1 MVNKMITIFII
12 AFIFV
17 FTILPALYAV
27 LSAFISNNG
36 FTTAFIFQTLKASY
50 FYQSLLISF
59 SFGAFVTLIG
69 TFMAFLIAKWIK
81 KYNFIV
87 FLLSVVWI
95 IPTYIGIPIW
105 RSVLEKIP
113 FINLYSNPFHTFLS
127 ASIISS
133 WFILPFSAF
142 FIYSA
147 IEKINKKF
155 HEAFSLDSNNSTIYY
170 FKIVFPNIKN
180 EFYSIMLLNF
190 INAFKDFQT
199 PWLLTEGGAPTKFG
213 ITSKGIIGS
222 TTNLEVLI
230 YKFFNSET
238 NISEIGAISTL
249 TIAFISFLIFL
260 WYKLKNRQL
269 KYSETKVSFFRFN
282 FLSIFEKFL
291 IILWIF
297 SIILLLFSIFHLS
310 LSDSTNI
317 FIKGNFTTNN
327 FKFVINDN
335 FLIAIKNSMLI
346 AFATGLF
353 TSILSSFFAF
363 RLSFYKSGEKL
374 ISFLNAL
381 KIITGIHLLV
391 FIFYIMAKINLLNT
405 LTSIIILS
413 VSRELPLGA
422 LLFYSFFKEFP
433 KELLYLSKLD
443 GISKN
448 KFFWRILIPNSI
460 PVLISIF
467 LLGFLASF
475 NAFLSPLI
483 LLFDESKYPVSIK
496 LFNYVGTISNHYP
509 EWNYFAAGSVINLF
523 LLSLIIFSLRKF
535 INFSYLKDL

>member
-1 MVNKMITIFII
+1 MVNKMILTFIM

-27 LSAFISNNG
+27 FSAFISING
-36 FTTAFIFQTLKASY
+36 FTMTFIFQTIKAPY

-59 SFGAFVTLIG
+59 LLAAVISLIG
-69 TFMAFLIAKWIK
+69 TFVAFLIAKWIK

-87 FLLSVVWI
+87 LLLSVVWI
-95 IPTYIGIPIW
+95 VPTYIGVPIW
-105 RSVLEKIP
+105 RSILEKIP
-113 FINLYSNPFHTFLS
+113 FINLYSNPFHTFFSVSL
-127 ASIISS
+127 ISS

-142 FIYSA
+142 FLYSS

-155 HEAFSLDSNNSTIYY
+155 FEAFSLDSNNSMIYY
-170 FKIVFPNIKN
+170 LKIVFPNIKN
-180 EFYSIMLLNF
+180 EFFSILLLNF
-190 INAFKDFQT
+190 IYAFKDFQT

-238 NISEIGAISTL
+238 NINEIGAMSTL
-249 TIAFISFLIFL
+249 TIVFILFLIFL
-260 WYKLKNRQL
+260 WQKIKFRQL
-269 KYSETKVSFFRFN
+269 KFSKTKISYIKFN
-282 FLSIFEKFL
+282 FLNIFEKFL

-297 SIILLLFSIFHLS
+297 SILILLFSIFYLS
-310 LSDSTNI
+310 FSDSTNI
-317 FIKGNFTTNN
+317 FIKGKFTTNN

-346 AFATGLF
+346 AITTGFF
-353 TSILSSFFAF
+353 TSIFSSIFAF
-363 RLSFYKSGEKL
+363 RLSFFKNGEKI

-405 LTSIIILS
+405 LSSIVILS
-413 VSRELPLGA
+413 ISREIPLGA
-422 LLFYSFFKEFP
+422 LLFYSFYKEFP

-448 KFFWRILIPNSI
+448 KFFWKILIPNSI
-460 PVLISIF
+460 PVLVSIF
-467 LLGFLASF
+467 LLGFLGSF

-483 LLFDESKYPVSIK
+483 LLFDESKYTVSMK

-509 EWNYFAAGSVINLF
+509 EWNYFAAGSVINLII
-523 LLSLIIFSLRKF
+523 LSLIIFSLRKF
-535 INFSYLKDL
+535 INFSHLKDL

>member
-1 MVNKMITIFII
+1 MILTFIMV
-12 AFIFV
+12 FIFV

-27 LSAFISNNG
+27 FSAFISNNG
-36 FTTAFIFQTLKASY
+36 FTMTFIFQTIKAPY

-59 SFGAFVTLIG
+59 LLAAVISLIG
-69 TFMAFLIAKWIK
+69 TFFAFLIAKWIK

-87 FLLSVVWI
+87 LLLSVVWI
-95 IPTYIGIPIW
+95 VPTYIGVPIW
-105 RSVLEKIP
+105 RSILEKMP
-113 FINLYSNPFHTFLS
+113 FINLYSNPFHTFFSVSL
-127 ASIISS
+127 ISS

-142 FIYSA
+142 FLYSS

-155 HEAFSLDSNNSTIYY
+155 FEAFSLDSNNSMIYY
-170 FKIVFPNIKN
+170 LKIVFPNIKN
-180 EFYSIMLLNF
+180 EFFSILLLNF
-190 INAFKDFQT
+190 IYAFKDFQT

-238 NISEIGAISTL
+238 NINEIGAMSTL
-249 TIAFISFLIFL
+249 TIVFILFLIFL
-260 WYKLKNRQL
+260 WQKIKFRQL
-269 KYSETKVSFFRFN
+269 KFSKTKISYIKFN
-282 FLSIFEKFL
+282 FLNIFEKFL

-297 SIILLLFSIFHLS
+297 SILILLFSIFYLS
-310 LSDSTNI
+310 FSDSTNI
-317 FIKGNFTTNN
+317 FIKGKFTTSN

-346 AFATGLF
+346 AITTGFF
-353 TSILSSFFAF
+353 TSIFSSIFAF
-363 RLSFYKSGEKL
+363 RLSFFKNGEKI

-405 LTSIIILS
+405 LSSIVILS
-413 VSRELPLGA
+413 ISREIPLGA
-422 LLFYSFFKEFP
+422 LLFYSFYKEFP

-448 KFFWRILIPNSI
+448 KFFWKILIPNSI
-460 PVLISIF
+460 PVLVSIF
-467 LLGFLASF
+467 LLGFLGSF

-483 LLFDESKYPVSIK
+483 LLFDESKYTVSMK

-509 EWNYFAAGSVINLF
+509 EWNYFAAGSVINLII
-523 LLSLIIFSLRKF
+523 LSLIIFSLRKF
-535 INFSYLKDL
+535 INFSHLKDL